1 MIQRL
6 LTLVAMLVLV
16 ACAKDSPPPA
26 AEPAKDGPGA
36 TSVELHFQA
45 TPGLNPSPDGSS
57 TPVRVRIF
65 ELKNPAAFMRAD
77 YFALAERA
85 AATLGPDLID
95 QDEVLVQPGDQ
106 FTLKRTLDPATRQ
119 VGLLVGFREIDR
131 ALWRVS
137 VNTAP
142 RLNNAYQISLDLR
155 AVSAELAASPSSPD
169 Q

>member
-6 LTLVAMLVLV
+6 LTLVAMLVLA
-16 ACAKDSPPPA
+16 ACAKDAPPA
-26 AEPAKDGPGA
+26 EPLKQGAGA
-36 TSVELHFQA
+36 TTVALHFQA
-45 TPGLNPSPDGSS
+45 VPGLNPGPDGQS

-65 ELKNPAAFMRAD
+65 ELKNPATFMRSD

-85 AATLGPDLID
+85 PATLGPDLID

-119 VGLLVGFREIDR
+119 VGLLVGYREVDR
-131 ALWRVS
+131 ALWRLS
-137 VNTAP
+137 VNTAQ
-142 RLNNAYQISLDLR
+142 RLNNVYQIVLEAR
-155 AVSAELAASPSSPD
+155 AVSAELEASPSSPA